1 MDAEQTHYIIFGDLV
16 VVVVVIVIV
25 VVVVVI
31 VVEIVVVVIV
41 VVVVVVVVVI
51 VVVPEY
57 APVPFVLAYPLL
69 PYPSKDIGNRI
80 DFFLGQTIVS
90 VGRISRTR

>member
-41 VVVVVVVVVI
+41 VVVVVVVV
-51 VVVPEY
+51 PEY
-57 APVPFVLAYPLL
+57 APVAPFVLAYPLL